1 MQFVS
6 ARCSN
11 PGPLAKTIP
20 TTSFVASLLAR
31 LSAAR
36 FRW

>member
-1 MQFVS
+1 MPYLS
-6 ARCSN
+6 ARCST

-20 TTSFVASLLAR
+20 TTSFVGSLLAR

>member
-1 MQFVS
+1 MHFVS

-11 PGPLAKTIP
+11 PGPLAKIIP
-20 TTSFVASLLAR
+20 TTSFVGALLAR

>member
-1 MQFVS
+1 MQFLS
-6 ARCSN
+6 ARSCT
-11 PGPLAKTIP
+11 PGPLAKSIP
-20 TTSFVASLLAR
+20 TTSFVGSLLAR